1 MNQTLKIISPVDGS
15 VYAERPLA
23 DDKEVLLT
31 LMRARAAQ
39 AKWREV
45 PVAERVSK
53 RSRTATS
60 SRSAALPAC
69 RCSSSGK
76 AAS

>member
-23 DDKEVLLT
+23 DDKDVLLT

-39 AKWREV
+39 LKWR
-45 PVAERVSK
+45 
-53 RSRTATS
+53 
-60 SRSAALPAC
+60 
-69 RCSSSGK
+69 
-76 AAS
+76 